1 MTEEDR
7 KEFESFFNEMRKEQK
22 ELLSKKE
29 YQITLKG
36 SVEHISNVIK
46 NQATNEQLDEY
57 KKIDNR
63 VQKVI
68 DNIDEIIKNIMAT
81 EKTLEDIQNVLEEIL
96 KADTV
101 EITLP
106 QTTFLQN
113 EILRY
118 NDKKKEIERQIDNN
132 KVSFVLKE
140 LNYFSDK
147 IRLNKF
153 DNIENNKPQEI
164 EFRVQSNDDLL
175 NKIRQSIYS
184 YDTEETPSNSQNE
197 SAMEEIKEE
206 NNTEVINNY
215 NTINAV
221 DIEQSAVSNKIEI
234 QQAEKE
240 DTQDSEGFINED
252 KKTNVLI
259 ISEREKLVHL
269 PYKQSDIK
277 YWLQTGKFNSKEEI
291 INKVYTIPLS
301 RYANFTI
308 ARLTEGF
315 KLMREREKAPL
326 GESLKYAFSLI
337 WERKLHPA
345 IITACR
351 IQDDLDIYLA
361 CLEDNML
368 PLFDSFEIRFEYR
381 PIKARQNN
389 KFEYFEGV

>member
-1 MTEEDR
+1 MTEEDK
-7 KEFESFFNEMRKEQK
+7 KEFEAFFNEMRKEQK

-36 SVEHISNVIK
+36 SVEHISSVIK
-46 NQATNEQLDEY
+46 NQATNEQLNEY

-68 DNIDEIIKNIMAT
+68 ENIDEIIKNIMAT
-81 EKTLEDIQNVLEEIL
+81 EKTLEDIQGVLEEIL
-96 KADTV
+96 KTETT

-147 IRLNKF
+147 IRLSKF
-153 DNIENNKPQEI
+153 DDINNKPQEI

-184 YDTEETPSNSQNE
+184 YDTEDISSNIQNE
-197 SAMEEIKEE
+197 EIREDFKEQNNAEEIK
-206 NNTEVINNY
+206 NTNIANTENIKENETINN
-215 NTINAV
+215 
-221 DIEQSAVSNKIEI
+221 IEI
-234 QQAEKE
+234 QQTEKE
-240 DTQDSEGFINED
+240 ESTQATNEIINKD
-252 KKTNVLI
+252 RNTNVLI

-277 YWLQTGKFNSKEEI
+277 YWLQTGKFSSKEEI

-301 RYANFTI
+301 RYVNSTV

-351 IQDDLDIYLA
+351 TQDDLDIYLA

-381 PIKARQNN
+381 PMKARQNN